1 MQLTNYTFRVV
12 GPDDEAQLQALL
24 ESDSDFFKIAN
35 DKPPGPGEAKS
46 LLNDLPE
53 AKGNYGKFVYA
64 VFDHSGALVAVFDL
78 VRGYPD
84 DRTWFLGF
92 LFVAPDNR
100 NMGLGSH
107 LLEAIGA
114 HVKQS
119 GGAAIRLGV
128 VRENLRARA
137 LYDRT
142 GFRFLYERERAHANG
157 LTGIIDVLE
166 RAL

>member
-12 GPDDEAQLQALL
+12 GPDDEAQLQELL
-24 ESDSDFFKIAN
+24 ESDSDFFKTAN

-53 AKGNYGKFVYA
+53 AKGNNDKFVYA
-64 VFDHSGALVAVFDL
+64 VFDHSGTLVAVFDL

-84 DRTWFLGF
+84 DKTWFLGF
-92 LFVAPDNR
+92 LFVVPNKR

-107 LLEAIGA
+107 LLEAICT
-114 HVKQS
+114 HVKQG

-128 VRENLRARA
+128 VRENFRARA
-137 LYDRT
+137 LYGRT
-142 GFRFLYERERAHANG
+142 GFLFLYERERTHANG
-157 LTGIIDVLE
+157 LTGTIDVLE
-166 RAL
+166 RTL